1 MKGRD
6 NLQVSLPSLEQP
18 CSCIPTTVD
27 YVDDAYVRKWAENE
41 FLLDTSVADMAG
53 RTQKAWA
60 PRSEPENWE
69 SELQDPAGGPL
80 SQRKESEI
88 GNYPSQNPLPL
99 TQPESPM
106 PEVEPRGPGTL
117 PSALEKRAKGDWRL
131 WMRNFSLKDW
141 TSMLLSHSHHN
152 HLML

>member
-27 YVDDAYVRKWAENE
+27 YVDDAYVRKWAEYE
-41 FLLDTSVADMAG
+41 FLHDTSVADMAG
-53 RTQKAWA
+53 RTQKAWVT
-60 PRSEPENWE
+60 RSEPENWE
-69 SELQDPAGGPL
+69 SELQDPVGGPL

-117 PSALEKRAKGDWRL
+117 PSALEKRAKWDWRL

-141 TSMLLSHSHHN
+141 PSMLLSHSHHN